1 MTSKER
7 LYLVNSNTKLN
18 LIFKD
23 AWLNFKEIRLW
34 FIYNMSSFLRCLQ
47 EASFQECWSVQDCEE
62 DFLIG
67 MSLSYN

>member
-1 MTSKER
+1 MTCKER
-7 LYLVNSNTKLN
+7 LYLVNSNTKLM
-18 LIFKD
+18 LIFED

-47 EASFQECWSVQDCEE
+47 EVSIQECWSIQDCEE

-67 MSLSYN
+67 MSLSYH